1 MLVSPSSQA
10 IWDFTDTR
18 VNEEVQV
25 RSPGRLSLVVLAGL
39 LMALLPSITSSS
51 MATPALGQT
60 CPDATLTP
68 HDPRAQWAEGTQAAD
83 DGATRDFYNRAAM
96 LKWDNFMGDWT
107 DATGTAQ
114 GAVAYATSTLVDDN
128 TPGPHTW
135 NVTSLVA
142 EWVAGAPNQGVLLR
156 QTGGSGPFN
165 FYSKEHPIGTERPLL
180 AVVTSAGNWSLS
192 PVADT
197 HLDASTYQG
206 FGDASTLRIG
216 GNPTLLRFDLSAIP
230 TNATINSATLQLYSF
245 EEYGSSSIEVG
256 AFRVLHDP
264 GPLPAAENGLAYSYT
279 GDTGIGSHPDVF
291 EFTEF
296 ASAGWADV
304 YDGGTDSS
312 TLEIISGGSGFEQ
325 IDGSAL
331 KVTVPAG
338 TNTGMGVGFK
348 FADQTGSEPTEIF
361 FRYYVRIDQ
370 NWDPTYGGK
379 FPGISGTY
387 GVAGWGGRPSNG
399 TNGWSARGGY
409 HPTIPANNPLG
420 DTVPVGH
427 YVYHADQATIYGDN
441 VLWQDGYLGFLEKD
455 RWYSVEQH
463 LVLNTPGDNDGL
475 LETWIDG
482 RKAYRQTD
490 WRWRD
495 TDSLKIE
502 QIWLNVYHGG
512 TDVPDQD
519 ISLYID
525 NVVIA
530 SSYIGP
536 MAGAPCGPESGTFI
550 DDDDSIFEM
559 DIEALAAAGITKGCN
574 PPVNDRFCPD
584 DRVTRGQMAAFLVR
598 ALDLTE
604 PGTVD
609 FTDDNGSVFGAD
621 IKRLAAA
628 GITKGCNPPVN
639 DRYCPSRDVTRDQMA
654 AFLHRALDGTVA
666 TGPEPTF
673 TDTAGNTFEAD
684 IAWLGA
690 TGITKG
696 CNPPANDRFCPTA
709 PVTRGQMAA
718 FLVRALDL

>member
-1 MLVSPSSQA
+1 MIGQP
-10 IWDFTDTR
+10 R
-18 VNEEVQV
+18 VN
-25 RSPGRLSLVVLAGL
+25 RRLAIAAVLGLGLALVPPIA
-39 LMALLPSITSSS
+39 APST
-51 MATPALGQT
+51 ATHAAAQT
-60 CPDATLTP
+60 CPDPTLTP
-68 HDPRAQWAEGTQAAD
+68 QDPRAQWVEGTQAAD

-96 LKWDNFMGDWT
+96 LEWDNFMGDWA
-107 DATGTAQ
+107 DSNGTRQ
-114 GAVAYATSTLVDDN
+114 GNAAYATSTLVDDN

-142 EWVAGAPNQGVLLR
+142 DWVAGTPNQGFLLR
-156 QTGGSGPFN
+156 QIGGSGPFN
-165 FYSKEHPIGTERPLL
+165 FYSKEHAVVGERPVLK
-180 AVVTSAGNWSLS
+180 VVTDAGTLNLF
-192 PVADT
+192 PEADT
-197 HLDASTYQG
+197 HLDSSTYQG
-206 FGDASTLRIG
+206 FGDAPTLRIG
-216 GNPTLLRFDLSAIP
+216 SNPTLLRFDLSSMTAGS
-230 TNATINSATLQLYSF
+230 TVSSATLQLHSF
-245 EEYGSSSIEVG
+245 EEYGSSSLDVG
-256 AFRVLHDP
+256 VFRVLHDP
-264 GPLPAAENGLAYSYT
+264 GPLPSAENGLAYSYS
-279 GDTGIGSHPDVF
+279 GDTGIGDHPGVF

-296 ASAGWADV
+296 ADASWADV
-304 YDGGTDSS
+304 YEGGTDSP
-312 TLEIISGGSGFEQ
+312 TLQLVGTAPGFEQ

-338 TNTGMGVGFK
+338 TNTGMGVGYK
-348 FADQTGSEPTEIF
+348 FENQTGSEPTEIY

-370 NWDPTYGGK
+370 SWDPTYGGK

-409 HPTIPANNPLG
+409 HPTIPVDNPLG

-427 YVYHADQATIYGDN
+427 YVYHADQDTIYGDN

-463 LVLNTPGDNDGL
+463 LVLNTPGVNDGV

-530 SSYIGP
+530 DSYIGP

-550 DDDDSIFEM
+550 DDDDSIFEA

-574 PPVNDRFCPD
+574 PPTNNRFCPD
-584 DRVTRGQMAAFLVR
+584 NRVTRGQMAAFLVR

-604 PGTVD
+604 PGTTD
-609 FTDDNGSVFGAD
+609 FLDDNGSIFEVD
-621 IKRLAAA
+621 IERLAAA

-639 DRYCPSRDVTRDQMA
+639 SRYCPDSDVTRGQMA
-654 AFLHRALDGTVA
+654 AFLHRALGGAIDE
-666 TGPEPTF
+666 GPPPTF
-673 TDTAGNTFEAD
+673 ADTTGTTFEAD
-684 IAWLGA
+684 IIWLGA
-690 TGITKG
+690 TGITRG
-696 CNPPANDRFCPTA
+696 CNPPANNLFCPNDQ
-709 PVTRGQMAA
+709 VTRGQMAA
-718 FLVRALDL
+718 FLVRALHL